1 MMLLTLIIRNDRITL
16 GVHRDGLLIAR
27 ADIGADKQKTADE
40 YAVLVKSILDI
51 HKIPTKEF
59 EGAICASVVPSLTE
73 TLKDAVNLLFG
84 VRMHVIGSGIKTG
97 LTIKTENPA
106 ELGADLVAEAV
117 GALAK
122 YTPPMV
128 LIHCGTAITFSYL
141 DAEGAF
147 LGCAIAPGL
156 SLAAKALS
164 DAAGLLPDV
173 SHALPKSV
181 IGKNTAESLRAGTL
195 LGTASMIDGMLSR
208 MEKEQGAA
216 TAILSGTEADALYPS
231 LSNPVKKDDTLALSG
246 LLIIYEKNKRNKK

>member
-1 MMLLTLIIRNDRITL
+1 MLLTLIIRNDRITL
-16 GVHRDGLLIAR
+16 GAHQSGSLIAR
-27 ADIGADKQKTADE
+27 AEIGADKQKTADE
-40 YAVLVKSILDI
+40 YAVLFKSIFDI
-51 HKIPTKEF
+51 HHISTENF

-73 TLKDAVNLLFG
+73 TLKDAVNILLG

-122 YTPPMV
+122 YPPPFV

-141 DAEGAF
+141 DRDGAF

-164 DAAGLLPDV
+164 EAAGLLPDV
-173 SHALPKSV
+173 SHTLPKSV
-181 IGKNTAESLRAGTL
+181 VGKSTSESLRAGTI

-208 MEKEQGAA
+208 LESEYGTA
-216 TAILSGTEADALYPS
+216 TAILAGTEADILFPAL
-231 LSNPVKKDDTLALSG
+231 LHPVQKDDTLALTG
-246 LLIIYEKNKRNKK
+246 LAAIYEKNKRNKK